1 MVESVKPQEAQN
13 SRAQCLLGLGLT
25 RYSNKKKTKKL
36 YNL

>member
-13 SRAQCLLGLGLT
+13 SRAQCLLGPGLT
-25 RYSNKKKTKKL
+25 RYSNKKKKKKL